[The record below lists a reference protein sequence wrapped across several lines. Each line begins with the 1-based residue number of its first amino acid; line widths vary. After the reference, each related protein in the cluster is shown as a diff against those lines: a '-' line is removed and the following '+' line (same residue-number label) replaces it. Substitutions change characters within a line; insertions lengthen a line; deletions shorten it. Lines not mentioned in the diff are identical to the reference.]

1 MQRFWRIALIV
12 LAVVAAIGAT
22 GLGVAYTL
30 GVFADA
36 GRFRAAPDCAVL
48 DVSMVAALVPAAK
61 VEADGDNC
69 TAGDGRTQL
78 NVGFTVVAKK
88 ATVGGPELASR
99 YLDVVGGTGME
110 ELDGVGDQAIR
121 QRVQAIGQPQIITMR
136 VSNLIVVLS
145 VASLSGG
152 DLPASA
158 DTALVEVAKSLA
170 AKLNA

>member
-36 GRFRAAPDCAVL
+36 GRFRATPDCAVL
-48 DVSMVAALVPAAK
+48 DASMVAALAPAAK

-69 TAGDGRTQL
+69 TAGDGRTQV
-78 NVGFTVVAKK
+78 NIGFTVVARKG
-88 ATVGGPELASR
+88 AVGGPELASR
-99 YLDVVGGTGME
+99 YLDVVGGTGTE
-110 ELDGVGDQAIR
+110 QLDDVGDQAYR

-145 VASLSGG
+145 VASLGGG
-152 DLPASA
+152 DLPATTDA
-158 DTALVEVAKSLA
+158 TLVEIAKSLA

>member
-1 MQRFWRIALIV
+1 MQRFWRISLIV
-12 LAVVAAIGAT
+12 LAVVAAFGAT

-36 GRFRAAPDCAVL
+36 GRFRAAPDCAML
-48 DVSMVAALVPAAK
+48 DGSAMAAMVPAAK
-61 VEADGDNC
+61 VESDGDNC

-88 ATVGGPELASR
+88 GTVGGPELASR
-99 YLDVVGGTGME
+99 YLDVVGGTGTE
-110 ELDGVGDQAIR
+110 RLDGVGDQAIR

-145 VASLSGG
+145 VANLGG
-152 DLPASA
+152 GELPASA
-158 DTALVEVAKSLA
+158 DTGLVEIAKA
-170 AKLNA
+170 

>member
-12 LAVVAAIGAT
+12 LAVVTAFGAT

-30 GVFADA
+30 GVFTEA

-48 DVSMVAALVPAAK
+48 DAAMVAAVVPAAT
-61 VEADGDNC
+61 VESDGGNC
-69 TAGDGRTQL
+69 TAGDGKTQL
-78 NVGFTVVAKK
+78 NVGFTVVTKRGS
-88 ATVGGPELASR
+88 VGGPELASR
-99 YLDVVGGTGME
+99 YLDVVGGTDTE
-110 ELDGVGDQAIR
+110 RLDGVGDQAIR

-145 VASLSGG
+145 VANLGGG

-158 DTALVEVAKSLA
+158 DANLVEIARSLA
-170 AKLNA
+170 TRLNA